1 MLDFL
6 IGKKPK
12 ILIIGDLMVDNY
24 IWCDCKRVSPEAPVL
39 VMNAKRNDKRLGGA
53 ANVYANLQSLGA
65 KAYALSVVG
74 DDEAIYYYGR
84 LIVPND
90 EGKLRIGMTTQNV
103 IYVENAENVLSV
115 PVMAVKGKANEQ
127 YVEVLTT

>member
-39 VMNAKRNDKRLGGA
+39 VMNAKRNDKGLAVRQMCMRICKALAQRLM
-53 ANVYANLQSLGA
+53 
-65 KAYALSVVG
+65 
-74 DDEAIYYYGR
+74 R
-84 LIVPND
+84 
-90 EGKLRIGMTTQNV
+90 
-103 IYVENAENVLSV
+103 
-115 PVMAVKGKANEQ
+115 
-127 YVEVLTT
+127 

>member
-6 IGKKPK
+6 ADKKPK

-65 KAYALSVVG
+65 KAYGAKG
-74 DDEAIYYYGR
+74 AH
-84 LIVPND
+84 
-90 EGKLRIGMTTQNV
+90 KLFEKPHYLAKSAGV
-103 IYVENAENVLSV
+103 A
-115 PVMAVKGKANEQ
+115 P
-127 YVEVLTT
+127 